1 MNDLFHVIGDRRMKL
16 AGVVLAGVALNGVMT
31 ILNPLFLKHSFDEA
45 IMRSDFRHF
54 VALTISFVL
63 FSTVVRYLSLTCSLR
78 IQRLK
83 NETAA
88 ELSSRMLA
96 AHYRQPYAR
105 ILEQGSGYFASRIVD
120 EPIAASGSAVDL
132 AHELAIAV
140 SSFLVALILLSSL
153 SLRASAALAVSVPV
167 LLVLA
172 ARRRAEVGIRA
183 GEEKEQEGLL
193 RALAAKAAD
202 GYRTVNLFGL
212 GAATAERLSAS
223 FGGYA
228 TSVEARARV
237 VGEHNT
243 AAAVLMSYGEVLVTL
258 VCGYEMIAGRMT
270 FGGFM
275 AFMSAFWGAVGH
287 ARVLVN
293 KQTDL
298 ARARA
303 LISRLREFEAVA
315 EARPKSAAGP
325 VALRDASFGY
335 GPADVFSGLNFA
347 VADGERVLLNGR
359 NGTGKS
365 TVANILCG
373 FLAPRSGF
381 AQVVGIEK
389 TSACVSPHRF
399 APGSLRDNLGLEN
412 ASPAA
417 KIYALDLVAEFGL
430 AGLLGA
436 APDDL
441 SAGQR
446 KKAEVI
452 MGLCKD
458 AELYLFDEPLAN
470 VDSESK
476 PAIMKSIFQ
485 RADGRKLIVVM
496 HGDEG
501 YRARFDRVVE
511 LGAKEPEAAA
521 V

>member
-1 MNDLFHVIGDRRMKL
+1 MRDLFYAVRGRRVEL
-16 AGVVLAGVALNGVMT
+16 ARVLLSGLTLTGTMT
-31 ILNPLFLKHSFDEA
+31 VLNPLFLKYAFDEC
-45 IMRSDFRHF
+45 IMRADFRHF
-54 VALTISFVL
+54 AALTIGFVL
-63 FSTVVRYLSLTCSLR
+63 FSTVVRYLSLGCSLR
-78 IQRLK
+78 VQRLK
-83 NETAA
+83 NEVAS
-88 ELSSRMLA
+88 EISSRMLA

-120 EPIAASGSAVDL
+120 EPIAAAAAAMDL
-132 AHELAIAV
+132 ALELTIAS
-140 SSFLVALILLSSL
+140 SSFLFALALLSSL

-172 ARRRAEVGIRA
+172 ARRRGAVGLRA
-183 GEEKEQEGLL
+183 GEEKEREGLL

-202 GYRTVNLFGL
+202 AYRTVNLFGL
-212 GAATAERLSAS
+212 EAATAARLRAS
-223 FGGYA
+223 FGSYA
-228 TSVEARARV
+228 AGVEARARV
-237 VGEHNT
+237 AGEHNT

-258 VCGYEMIAGRMT
+258 VCGHEMIAGRMT

-303 LISRLREFEAVA
+303 LIARLREFEAVA
-315 EARPKSAAGP
+315 RVRPNFAAGS

-335 GPADVFSGLNFA
+335 GPADVFSGLSFA
-347 VADGERVLLNGR
+347 VANGERVLLNGR

-381 AQVVGIEK
+381 AQVAGIEN

-399 APGSLRDNLGLEN
+399 APGSLRDNLGLAS

-417 KIYALDLVAEFGL
+417 ERYALDLAAEFGL
-430 AGLLGA
+430 DGLLDA

-452 MGLCKD
+452 MGLRKD

-476 PAIMKSIFQ
+476 PAIMKNIFQ
-485 RADGRKLIVVM
+485 RADGRKLIVIM

-511 LGAKEPEAAA
+511 LGAKEPAAGA

>member
-1 MNDLFHVIGDRRMKL
+1 MNDLLYAVRGRRAEL
-16 AGVVLAGVALNGVMT
+16 ARVLLSGLTLTGVMT
-31 ILNPLFLKHSFDEA
+31 VLNPLFLKYSFDEG
-45 IMRSDFRHF
+45 IMRADFRRF
-54 VALTISFVL
+54 AALVIGFVL
-63 FSTVVRYLSLTCSLR
+63 FGTVVRYLALLASLR
-78 IQRLK
+78 VQRLK
-83 NETAA
+83 NETAS

-96 AHYRQPYAR
+96 AYYRQPFVR

-120 EPIAASGSAVDL
+120 EPIAASATAVDL
-132 AHELAIAV
+132 ALEMTTAA
-140 SSFLVALILLSSL
+140 SSFLFALALLSSL
-153 SLRASAALAVSVPV
+153 SLRASTALAVSVPV
-167 LLVLA
+167 LLFLA
-172 ARRRAEVGIRA
+172 ARRRGAVGLRA
-183 GEEKEQEGLL
+183 GEEKEREGHL

-202 GYRTVNLFGL
+202 AYRTVNLFGL
-212 GAATAERLSAS
+212 EAATSERLRAS
-223 FGGYA
+223 FGRYA
-228 TSVEARARV
+228 AGVEARARV
-237 VGEHNT
+237 AGEHNT

-258 VCGYEMIAGRMT
+258 VCGHEMIAGRMT

-303 LISRLREFEAVA
+303 LIARLQEFEGAA
-315 EARPKSAAGP
+315 GARPEFAAGR

-335 GPADVFSGLNFA
+335 DSADVFSGLSFV

-365 TVANILCG
+365 TIANILCG
-373 FLAPRSGF
+373 FLTPRSGF
-381 AQVVGIEK
+381 ARVAGIEK

-399 APGSLRDNLGLEN
+399 APGSLRDNLSLAN

-417 KIYALDLVAEFGL
+417 ERYALGLAAEFALDGFL
-430 AGLLGA
+430 DS

-446 KKAEVI
+446 KKAEVL

-458 AELYLFDEPLAN
+458 ADLYVFDEPLAN

-476 PAIMKSIFQ
+476 PAIMRNIFQ
-485 RADGRKLIVVM
+485 RANGRKLIVIM

-511 LGAKEPEAAA
+511 LATKEAG
-521 V
+521 VSV